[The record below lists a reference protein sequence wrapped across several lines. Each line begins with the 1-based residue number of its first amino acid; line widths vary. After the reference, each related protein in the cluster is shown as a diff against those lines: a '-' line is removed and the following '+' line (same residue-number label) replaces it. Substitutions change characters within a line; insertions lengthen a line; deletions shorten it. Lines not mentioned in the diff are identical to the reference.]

1 MISRHTNIRNKNFN
15 LKVNTKKENKEIN
28 NIVSD
33 CGNDKNTIIID
44 NKNYTLDEIKL
55 LIEENNQLK

>member
-55 LIEENNQLK
+55 GLNS